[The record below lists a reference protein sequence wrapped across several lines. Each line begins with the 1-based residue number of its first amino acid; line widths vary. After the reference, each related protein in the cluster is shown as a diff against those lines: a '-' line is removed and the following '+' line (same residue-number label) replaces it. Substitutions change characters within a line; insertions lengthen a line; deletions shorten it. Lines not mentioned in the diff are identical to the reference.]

1 MVASRLKVLEGG
13 RRASSTSS
21 RVTPGSV
28 VRFVVERSQG
38 RAPSLK
44 DVLAD
49 DSSPR
54 RA

>member
-1 MVASRLKVLEGG
+1 MVASRLKVLAGG
-13 RRASSTSS
+13 RRTTSASS
-21 RVTPGSV
+21 RITPGTI
-28 VRFVVERSQG
+28 VRLVVERSQG

-44 DVLAD
+44 EVLSE

>member
-13 RRASSTSS
+13 RRTAGSSS
-21 RVTPGSV
+21 RIMSAAF
-28 VRFVVERSQG
+28 VRLAVQCSQG

-44 DVLAD
+44 EVLD
-49 DSSPR
+49 PDSAPR